1 MYVIIYN
8 ILIVYLQKGH
18 YESLGISI
26 PAFTKLA
33 SVTSIQDFFG
43 TAKIQ
48 RTSPTQLQ
56 LSWTPVSMADF
67 GMTAV
72 YSLLWKDKNHDNWIH
87 ATTVS
92 TWSTVC
98 IILNFTLN
106 IVAVSYSNI

>member
-8 ILIVYLQKGH
+8 ILTARSLP
-18 YESLGISI
+18 ESLGISI
-26 PAFTKLA
+26 SAFTKLA
-33 SVTSIQDFFG
+33 STSIQDFFG

-67 GMTAV
+67 GMMAV
-72 YSLLWKDKNHDNWIH
+72 YSLLWKDKIHDNWIH

-92 TWSTVC
+92 TWSTEC
-98 IILNFTLN
+98 IILNFSLN
-106 IVAVSYSNI
+106 I